1 MRKTTVKA
9 IKNYI
14 VDGAAVDITAYTF
27 TQTKDFLKKHTI
39 EKIAYSR
46 GQYGIN
52 AGLIQDVASGQL
64 YAITARNSV
73 LFMIF

>member
-14 VDGAAVDITAYTF
+14 VDGVAIDITNYTF
-27 TQTKDFLKKHTI
+27 DQVKDFLKKHTI
-39 EKIAYSR
+39 EKVAYSI
-46 GQYGIN
+46 GMYGIN

-73 LFMIF
+73 LFMVF

>member
-14 VDGAAVDITAYTF
+14 IDGVAVDITAYTF
-27 TQTKDFLKKHTI
+27 DQTKEFLRKHTI
-39 EKIAYSR
+39 EKIAYSV
-46 GQYGIN
+46 GIYGIN

-73 LFMIF
+73 LSMIF

>member
-1 MRKTTVKA
+1 MRKTTQKT

-14 VDGAAVDITAYTF
+14 IDGVAVDITAYTF
-27 TQTKDFLKKHTI
+27 EQTKEFLRKHTI
-39 EKIAYSR
+39 EKVAYSS
-46 GQYGIN
+46 GMYGIN

-64 YAITARNSV
+64 YAITSRNSV

>member
-1 MRKTTVKA
+1 MRKTTQKV

-14 VDGAAVDITAYTF
+14 VDGVAVDITAYTF
-27 TQTKDFLKKHTI
+27 EQTKDFLKKHTI
-39 EKIAYSR
+39 EKVAYSS
-46 GQYGIN
+46 GMYGIN

>member
-1 MRKTTVKA
+1 MRKTTQKI

-14 VDGAAVDITAYTF
+14 VDGVAVDITAYTF
-27 TQTKDFLKKHTI
+27 EQTKDFLKKHTI
-39 EKIAYSR
+39 EKVAYSS
-46 GQYGIN
+46 GMYGIN
-52 AGLIQDVASGQL
+52 AGLIQDVESGQL

>member
-1 MRKTTVKA
+1 MRKTTVRA

-14 VDGAAVDITAYTF
+14 IDGVAVDITAYTF
-27 TQTKDFLKKHTI
+27 EQTKEFLRKHTI
-39 EKIAYSR
+39 EKVAYSS
-46 GQYGIN
+46 GMYGIN

-64 YAITARNSV
+64 YAITSRNSV

>member
-1 MRKTTVKA
+1 MRKMTVKA
-9 IKNYI
+9 IKNYV
-14 VDGAAVDITAYTF
+14 VDGVAVDITAYTF

-39 EKIAYSR
+39 EKIAYSS

-64 YAITARNSV
+64 YAITARNSN

>member
-27 TQTKDFLKKHTI
+27 EQTKDFLKKHTI
-39 EKIAYSR
+39 EKIAYSS
-46 GQYGIN
+46 GMYGIN

>member
-1 MRKTTVKA
+1 MRKMTQKA

-14 VDGAAVDITAYTF
+14 IDGVAVDITAYTF
-27 TQTKDFLKKHTI
+27 DQTKEFLRKHTI
-39 EKIAYSR
+39 EKIAYSC
-46 GQYGIN
+46 GMYGIN